1 MSDASGG
8 SLRAIVY
15 ALLANGGIAAAKFAA
30 ALYTGSGAMLAE
42 AVHSLADCG
51 NQGLLLLGM
60 RRARRA
66 RRAPTADH
74 PLGFGRVVYV
84 YAMLVALLL
93 FFAGGV
99 FSLSEGWHRWQTG
112 TPIEAPLVAL
122 AVLAVSIVLET
133 ISLRAALR
141 EIARLR
147 AGRSL
152 WRWFR
157 ETRESELLVVAGED
171 IAALAG
177 LTCAFMAVGLAHV
190 TGDPRWDAAGT
201 LVIGGLLVVVA
212 GLVMREVAGMMVGES
227 VERSLR
233 DALAAHIA
241 AQPEVRRVRNL
252 ITLQWGAE
260 MVVAVQAEM
269 VPQDSATALVDAI
282 NRVEASIQA
291 RWPQARWVFF
301 EPDHP
306 DAEDGQDR
314 DHGHFALGHDRG
326 DAVQDVVRAD
336 VGVHPFEGQQGAAHA
351 AAPAAGAFGA
361 MPR

>member
-1 MSDASGG
+1 MADAARNNHGNESGKSAGSAASGTGADG
-8 SLRAIVY
+8 SLRAILY
-15 ALLANGGIAAAKFAA
+15 ALSANAGIAAAKFAA

-66 RRAPTADH
+66 PTADH

-99 FSLSEGWHRWQTG
+99 FSLSEGWHRLSG
-112 TPIEAPLVAL
+112 GAPVESPLVAL
-122 AVLAVSIVLET
+122 AVLAVSIGLEAF
-133 ISLRAALR
+133 SLRGALR
-141 EIARLR
+141 EIAKVR

-157 ETRESELLVVAGED
+157 ETRQSELLVVAGED

-177 LTCAFMAVGLAHV
+177 LSCAFVAVGLAHL
-190 TGDPRWDAAGT
+190 TGNPVWDAVGT
-201 LVIGGLLVVVA
+201 LLIGALLVVVA
-212 GLVMREVAGMMVGES
+212 ALVMREVAGMMVGES
-227 VERSLR
+227 VERGLR
-233 DALAAHIA
+233 AALAAHIA
-241 AQPEVRRVRNL
+241 AQPEVRRVLNL
-252 ITLQWGAE
+252 ITLQWGEE
-260 MVVAVQAEM
+260 MVVVVQAEM
-269 VPQDSATALVDAI
+269 APQDSATALVDAI
-282 NRVEASIQA
+282 NRVEESIQQ

-306 DAEDGQDR
+306 
-314 DHGHFALGHDRG
+314 
-326 DAVQDVVRAD
+326 VSDV
-336 VGVHPFEGQQGAAHA
+336 
-351 AAPAAGAFGA
+351 AP
-361 MPR
+361 PR